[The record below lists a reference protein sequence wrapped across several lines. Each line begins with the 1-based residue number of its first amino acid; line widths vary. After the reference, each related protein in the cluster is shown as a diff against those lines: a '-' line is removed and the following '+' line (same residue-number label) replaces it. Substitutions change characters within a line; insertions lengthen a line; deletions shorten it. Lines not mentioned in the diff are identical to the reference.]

1 MKINKRYRKPRVQSR
16 IENLHTLASL
26 GIQDTGGRQTK
37 QKQNKTQKPI
47 KIITMDPTNHGHH
60 GFHQH
65 MTIINCDLLF

>member
-26 GIQDTGGRQTK
+26 GKQDTGGRQTK
-37 QKQNKTQKPI
+37 QNTETYK
-47 KIITMDPTNHGHH
+47 DGHH
-60 GFHQH
+60 GPH

>member
-26 GIQDTGGRQTK
+26 GTQDTGGRQTK

-47 KIITMDPTNHGHH
+47 KMITMDPTN
-60 GFHQH
+60 
-65 MTIINCDLLF
+65 T